1 MKHIAKFYTENQIF
15 YVDQKDNQLVCYC
28 YETSGRKE
36 LSLGV
41 VAGLIQSFFNSSKEK
56 FLKKEGFYD
65 VYVNE
70 ETGYHH
76 FYQNGKQDIF
86 KFFQMNGEDAL
97 LYKDL
102 PVDDRIKQF
111 HYQNSRV
118 PYTRYI
124 SMMIDL
130 LSVTA
135 FFWKCSMLFLVFIL
149 SLILELIILMLPH
162 YPKVSTLLP
171 N

>member
-41 VAGLIQSFFNSSKEK
+41 VAGLMQFFFNSSKEK

-76 FYQNGKQDIF
+76 FYQNGKQDIS

-111 HYQNSRV
+111 HYQNSKA

-135 FFWKCSMLFLVFIL
+135 FF
-149 SLILELIILMLPH
+149 LEMQYVVPH
-162 YPKVSTLLP
+162 VYSQLDPRA
-171 N
+171 

>member
-1 MKHIAKFYTENQIF
+1 MKHIAKFFTENQIF

-41 VAGLIQSFFNSSKEK
+41 VAGLMKEK

-76 FYQNGKQDIF
+76 FYQNGKQDIS

-97 LYKDL
+97 LYKDFYL
-102 PVDDRIKQF
+102 SDPTV
-111 HYQNSRV
+111 
-118 PYTRYI
+118 
-124 SMMIDL
+124 L
-130 LSVTA
+130 LSDDA
-135 FFWKCSMLFLVFIL
+135 KS
-149 SLILELIILMLPH
+149 
-162 YPKVSTLLP
+162 K
-171 N
+171 

>member
-56 FLKKEGFYD
+56 FLKKESFYD

-70 ETGYHH
+70 ETG
-76 FYQNGKQDIF
+76 
-86 KFFQMNGEDAL
+86 
-97 LYKDL
+97 
-102 PVDDRIKQF
+102 
-111 HYQNSRV
+111 
-118 PYTRYI
+118 
-124 SMMIDL
+124 
-130 LSVTA
+130 
-135 FFWKCSMLFLVFIL
+135 
-149 SLILELIILMLPH
+149 
-162 YPKVSTLLP
+162 
-171 N
+171 